1 MSDEDQQPQAPEAEP
16 GLFKK
21 YPKLSIIII
30 AVIAYG
36 LLIAMCAIVGVLILR
51 G

>member
-1 MSDEDQQPQAPEAEP
+1 MSEEPPLEQHREPEP
-16 GLFKK
+16 GLFKR

-30 AVIAYG
+30 AVVAYG
-36 LLIAMCAIVGVLILR
+36 LLLAMCAIVGVLLIR

>member
-1 MSDEDQQPQAPEAEP
+1 MSEEDQQPPTPEAEP
-16 GLFKK
+16 GLFKR

-36 LLIAMCAIVGVLILR
+36 LLIGMCAIVGVLLLR